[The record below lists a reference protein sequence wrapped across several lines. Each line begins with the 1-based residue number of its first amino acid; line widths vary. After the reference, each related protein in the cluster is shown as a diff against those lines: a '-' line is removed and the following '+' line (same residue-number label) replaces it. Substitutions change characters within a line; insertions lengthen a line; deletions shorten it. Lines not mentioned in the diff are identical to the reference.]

1 MSTALITVTPGQ
13 TVELADL
20 EMKLA
25 GIHHI
30 LVVDERNHLV
40 GIVSDR
46 DLLRAFGLTDQ
57 KQITMRDVMT
67 TDVRTVD
74 QDASA
79 KIAVQLMLDNDIG
92 CLPVTGDEGQLA
104 GLVTATDFL
113 QVAARALSDES
124 LGR

>member
-1 MSTALITVTPGQ
+1 MSTALITVTPDQ
-13 TVELADL
+13 AVEMADL

-30 LVVDERNHLV
+30 LVVDDRNHLV
-40 GIVSDR
+40 GVVSDR
-46 DLLRAFGLTDQ
+46 DLLRAFGLTDA
-57 KQITMRDVMT
+57 KSVTMRDVMT
-67 TDVRTVD
+67 TNVRTIG

-79 KIAVQLMLDNDIG
+79 KDAIELMLDNDIG
-92 CLPVTGDEGQLA
+92 CLPVTGDEGQLS

-113 QVAARALSDES
+113 QVAMRALGDES